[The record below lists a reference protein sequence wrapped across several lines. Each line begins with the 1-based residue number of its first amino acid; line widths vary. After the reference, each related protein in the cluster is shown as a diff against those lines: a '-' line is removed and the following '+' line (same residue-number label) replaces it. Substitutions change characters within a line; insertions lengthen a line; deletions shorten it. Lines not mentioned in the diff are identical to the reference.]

1 MNIRRIIPKLLL
13 SSVLSFFIFLLISM
27 LSMLPSFDSKL
38 AADIFNVIVA
48 LSGSVAF
55 SVFLIYFLHVYDGS
69 GESGVWEEYPDRY
82 PGFFK
87 DVVRIAKRDKHIIL
101 MILAL
106 GLICTLLWG
115 VNTLIFHSKLLDT
128 LSYLFC
134 TATSLATV
142 VKGPLGYILGTLI
155 TCLAYVV
162 SLAVFRWYWRKY
174 M

>member
-1 MNIRRIIPKLLL
+1 MELRRLIPKLLL
-13 SSVLSFFIFLLISM
+13 SSVLSFLIFLLISM
-27 LSMLPSFDSKL
+27 LSMMPSFDSAV
-38 AADIFNVIVA
+38 AATVFNVIVA
-48 LSGSVAF
+48 ISGSVAF
-55 SVFLIYFLHVYDGS
+55 SIFLIYFLHVYDGS

-87 DVVRIAKRDKHIIL
+87 DIVKIAKRDKFIIL

-106 GLICTLLWG
+106 GLICTLVWA
-115 VNTLIFHSKLLDT
+115 VNALIFHSKLLDT

-155 TCLAYVV
+155 PCLSYIVT
-162 SLAVFRWYWRKY
+162 LAIFRWYWRKY

>member
-1 MNIRRIIPKLLL
+1 MNMRRIIPKLLL

-87 DVVRIAKRDKHIIL
+87 DAVRIAKRDKHIIL

-142 VKGPLGYILGTLI
+142 VKGPLGYILGTLT

>member
-55 SVFLIYFLHVYDGS
+55 SIFLIYFLHVYDGS

-115 VNTLIFHSKLLDT
+115 INTLIFHSKLLDT

-142 VKGPLGYILGTLI
+142 VKGPLGYILGTLT
-155 TCLAYVV
+155 TCLSYVV

>member
-1 MNIRRIIPKLLL
+1 
-13 SSVLSFFIFLLISM
+13 M
-27 LSMLPSFDSKL
+27 LSMMPSFDSAV
-38 AADIFNVIVA
+38 AATIFNVIVA
-48 LSGSVAF
+48 ISGSVAF

-87 DVVRIAKRDKHIIL
+87 DIVKIAKRDKFIIL

-106 GLICTLLWG
+106 GLICTLVWT

-155 TCLAYVV
+155 TCISYIVALAI
-162 SLAVFRWYWRKY
+162 FRWYWRKY

>member
-1 MNIRRIIPKLLL
+1 MKMRRLIPKLLL

-87 DVVRIAKRDKHIIL
+87 DIIKIVKRDRFIIL

-106 GLICTLLWG
+106 GAICTLLWG
-115 VNTLIFHSKLLDT
+115 INTLIFHSKLLDT

-155 TCLAYVV
+155 TCISYILVLAI
-162 SLAVFRWYWRKY
+162 FRRHWRKY

>member
-1 MNIRRIIPKLLL
+1 MKMRRLIPKLLL

-69 GESGVWEEYPDRY
+69 GESGVWEEDPDRY
-82 PGFFK
+82 PGFFN

-106 GLICTLLWG
+106 GAICTLLWG
-115 VNTLIFHSKLLDT
+115 INTLIFHSKLLDT

-155 TCLAYVV
+155 TCISYILVLAI
-162 SLAVFRWYWRKY
+162 FRRHWRKY

>member
-1 MNIRRIIPKLLL
+1 MKMRRLIPKLLL

-106 GLICTLLWG
+106 GAICTLLWG
-115 VNTLIFHSKLLDT
+115 INTLIFHSKLLDT

-142 VKGPLGYILGTLI
+142 IKGPLGYILGTLI
-155 TCLAYVV
+155 TCISYILVLAI
-162 SLAVFRWYWRKY
+162 FRRHWRKY